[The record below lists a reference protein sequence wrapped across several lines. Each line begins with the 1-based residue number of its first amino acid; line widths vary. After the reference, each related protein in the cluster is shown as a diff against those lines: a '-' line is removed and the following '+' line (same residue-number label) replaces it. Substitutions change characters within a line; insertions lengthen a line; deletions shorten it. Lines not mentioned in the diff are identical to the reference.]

1 MPNSTPPNLMEENST
16 NHNHNDEKGKEETR
30 NRNLVTQPAKKI
42 RSMQRMVADLA
53 AEQINFPLAI

>member
-1 MPNSTPPNLMEENST
+1 MMK
-16 NHNHNDEKGKEETR
+16 KGKEETR

-42 RSMQRMVADLA
+42 GSMQRMAADLA